1 MTIDDMYRV
10 RQLIGCVAC
19 SDNDLDLCR
28 KLLTPEQ
35 RNEYAAK
42 YGRICGCSCKYCKL
56 KEECV
61 EDRTNPNS

>member
-10 RQLIGCVAC
+10 RQIIDC
-19 SDNDLDLCR
+19 SVCGDKDLDLCR

-42 YGRICGCSCKYCKL
+42 YGCICGCDCRCCKL
-56 KEECV
+56 KEEC
-61 EDRTNPNS
+61 DDHIN